1 MLPLAICTIDTKVGF
16 FSIEGLVCY
25 LLGGFYSRNYEDPKL
40 MKIRDNLNTLPKL
53 AYPLSLIVLTVII
66 TVSYETIPEYVLM
79 IENLIA
85 CFLFWNCL
93 DYFKHLKVYGWMEIY
108 FFIYSFHETP
118 QLIIN
123 KLFSVTVPLTGYAAA
138 LINTITGAVLTILV
152 AELLAKILMTFSP
165 KIWMILNGRRKFIN
179 SK

>member
-1 MLPLAICTIDTKVGF
+1 
-16 FSIEGLVCY
+16 
-25 LLGGFYSRNYEDPKL
+25 
-40 MKIRDNLNTLPKL
+40 MKDNLLKSRICDKTTLYKWL
-53 AYPLSLIVLTVII
+53 ETEKVLYLGNDIKTQVKKTLLYPLSLIVLTVII